1 MNEIS
6 IKSFVS
12 GRVRLKCEA
21 FKTVSTH
28 SLETL
33 LSPLVFEQ
41 RLNRACA
48 SLILRFDPLKS
59 SLESIL
65 EALQTSLHVRIKTPE
80 LSASAALYCDACS
93 SCHVKSLD
101 AKTPVSWRSKM
112 VGFALLSVYALG
124 LFVVETFFA
133 TSVAL
138 SFLPAVTAIVAFV
151 AALPLF
157 QEAIE
162 DVKARRFSLHSF
174 MAVAL
179 LGAILGGEVTA
190 AFEIIYILRGGML
203 LEEYTAERSKK
214 QIHELMALGVKKA
227 YVVVDEVELEVDVSE
242 IKEGDIVVARSGEKI
257 AVDGI
262 ISEGSA
268 EIDEAAI
275 NGRSEPALRVLGDS
289 VYANTLV
296 QRGRIYIRVSATGEK
311 TYLARMIASVES
323 SLAQKSPSEVSA
335 DKLAAKLL
343 KLGTLLTAGT
353 FLLTGSWL
361 RAFSVMIVM
370 SCPCATI
377 LAASTAISAGI
388 ARGAKEGIL
397 IKGGAYLEAVSQS
410 DVFCFDKTGTL
421 TTGVPHVIGSVCAPD
436 VSYESLLYYA
446 ALAEHHNSHP
456 IGIAITKAAHL
467 IGFTCKEENPS
478 EIYAGLG
485 VLLHDKAGEILVG
498 NAKWM
503 EQNAIDIASFKRKSK
518 KSLQEGKSVVYVALN
533 QKALGFLS
541 LEHEVR
547 EGTLAMLQG
556 LRKRGVKHLVLL
568 SGDEEVVARSFA
580 QTYGFDEIHA
590 NVMPEEKAS
599 VIEALKERYKSVV
612 MVGDGINDTLA
623 MSKADV
629 AISFASGGSEA
640 AIEVSN
646 IAITNSHPHD
656 ILKLYD
662 LSAKSLGVV
671 NQNYWIG
678 TGTNLVGVGL
688 AGVGL
693 LSPVAAGAIHI
704 GHTVGIMA
712 NSSRI
717 AWSVDNNS

>member
-1 MNEIS
+1 MNPIV
-6 IKSFVS
+6 IKSVID
-12 GRVRLKCEA
+12 GRVRLKWEG
-21 FKTVSTH
+21 FKTLSSTRLD
-28 SLETL
+28 SLLASHTL
-33 LSPLVFEQ
+33 SY
-41 RLNRACA
+41 RLNPLCA
-48 SLILRFDPLKS
+48 SLVVYFDPLKS
-59 SLESIL
+59 SLETIL
-65 EALQTSLHVRIKTPE
+65 ERLGEVL
-80 LSASAALYCDACS
+80 
-93 SCHVKSLD
+93 HVKSVAPQLSVV
-101 AKTPVSWRSKM
+101 ASAHCSSTASCCACEARVHSPVSWRSKI
-112 VGFALLSVYALG
+112 VGFIALSVYALI
-124 LFVVETFFA
+124 LFVSE
-133 TSVAL
+133 
-138 SFLPAVTAIVAFV
+138 SFLATTALAWLPVVTAVVAFV
-151 AALPLF
+151 AAIPLF
-157 QEAIE
+157 QEALE
-162 DVKARRFSLHSF
+162 DIKAKRFSLQAF
-174 MAVAL
+174 MALAL
-179 LGAILGGEVTA
+179 IGAILGGEATA

-227 YVVVDEVELEVDVSE
+227 YIVVDDVELEVDVSE

-262 ISEGSA
+262 ITQGEA
-268 EIDEAAI
+268 EIDESAI
-275 NGRSEPALRVLGDS
+275 NGRSEPALRRKKES

-311 TYLARMIASVES
+311 TYLARMIAQVEA

-335 DKLAAKLL
+335 DRLAAQLL
-343 KLGTLLTAGT
+343 KLGTFLTAGT
-353 FLLTGSWL
+353 FLLTGSL
-361 RAFSVMIVM
+361 MRAFSVMIVM
-370 SCPCATI
+370 SCPCATV

-397 IKGGAYLEAVSQS
+397 IKGGAYLEAISQS
-410 DVFCFDKTGTL
+410 EVFCFDKTGTL
-421 TTGVPHVIGSVCAPD
+421 TTGEPQVIGSICAPD

-456 IGIAITKAAHL
+456 IGIAITKAASL

-478 EIYAGLG
+478 EIYPGLG
-485 VLLHDKAGEILVG
+485 VKLVDKAGEILVG

-503 EQNAIDIASFKRKSK
+503 AKNSVDISLFKRKSK
-518 KSLQEGKSVVYVALN
+518 KTLQEGKSVVYVALN
-533 QKALGFLS
+533 HKALGYLS

-556 LRKRGVKHLVLL
+556 LRKRGVKRLVLL
-568 SGDEEVVARSFA
+568 SGDEEVVARSFG
-580 QTYGFDEIHA
+580 TIYGFDEIHA
-590 NVMPEEKAS
+590 NVMPEEKAG
-599 VIEALKERYKSVV
+599 VIDALKSNYKGVV

-623 MSKADV
+623 MSRADV

-646 IAITNSHPHD
+646 IAITNSHPND

-662 LSAKSLGVV
+662 LSARSLSVV

-688 AGVGL
+688 AGIGL

-717 AWSVDNNS
+717 AWRVDNNS